1 MLFEEFSAF
10 FDEDG
15 LTPIKAKKSEIT
27 ERVRRQAAGVQLSS
41 AYALI
46 AIISIVLIVA
56 FTYLWATMT
65 GAVSN
70 VFAGA
75 MVASAVAFI
84 VSLNKCVHFS

>member
-1 MLFEEFSAF
+1 MLFEGFSAF
-10 FDEDG
+10 FDADG

-27 ERVRRQAAGVQLSS
+27 ERARRQAAGVRLSS
-41 AYALI
+41 AY

-65 GAVSN
+65 GTVSN

-75 MVASAVAFI
+75 MVVSAVAFI
-84 VSLNKCVHFS
+84 VSLNKCVHFA

>member
-1 MLFEEFSAF
+1 M
-10 FDEDG
+10 
-15 LTPIKAKKSEIT
+15 KK
-27 ERVRRQAAGVQLSS
+27 LSS
-41 AYALI
+41 TAWAVI

-84 VSLNKCVHFS
+84 VSLNKCVHFA

>member
-1 MLFEEFSAF
+1 M
-10 FDEDG
+10 
-15 LTPIKAKKSEIT
+15 KKLW
-27 ERVRRQAAGVQLSS
+27 A
-41 AYALI
+41 I

-56 FTYLWATMT
+56 FTYLWTTMT
-65 GAVSN
+65 GTVSN

>member
-1 MLFEEFSAF
+1 MCFEILKLYFIVTLLYTEVNPEIQTESTKTLHQ
-10 FDEDG
+10 EVK
-15 LTPIKAKKSEIT
+15 TMKKLW
-27 ERVRRQAAGVQLSS
+27 A
-41 AYALI
+41 I

-84 VSLNKCVHFS
+84 VSLNKCVHFA

>member
-1 MLFEEFSAF
+1 MN
-10 FDEDG
+10 
-15 LTPIKAKKSEIT
+15 TMVRNRKACMTAAIPVNLVLQEVKTMKK
-27 ERVRRQAAGVQLSS
+27 LSS
-41 AYALI
+41 TAYALI

-70 VFAGA
+70 IFAGA